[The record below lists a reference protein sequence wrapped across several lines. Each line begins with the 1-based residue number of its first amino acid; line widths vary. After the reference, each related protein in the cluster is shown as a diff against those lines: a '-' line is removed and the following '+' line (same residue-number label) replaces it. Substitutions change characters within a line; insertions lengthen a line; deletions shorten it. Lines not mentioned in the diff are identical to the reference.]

1 MCWRSVHLLSRLQII
16 STAVR
21 ISSHSASITEQD
33 SLSWK
38 LAVSVSVSV
47 SVGVTVIKTILVQI
61 QTGMWSTNTESEDD
75 KATVVLRLT
84 ICISEYKYLERI

>member
-38 LAVSVSVSV
+38 LAVSVSV